1 MPKSHVNEFSPSK
14 YYCFTV
20 NNPTDNDDQQLA
32 DLSSSVSYL
41 TYGREKGESGTPHY
55 QGYVELHKPQRL
67 SWLKTRLGRAH
78 IELRRGSQTQAVRYC
93 HKDGD
98 FLEFGELKVD
108 RRGAR
113 NELIHIKKEM
123 DKGVSLNE
131 LEDKYW
137 TSFLRYGRYFRE
149 YAMRRQ
155 KPRVKPPKVVIH
167 WGPSGSGKSRA
178 VFELPGAGQVDY
190 VNNFFQGYV
199 NQKIVLFDDITHP
212 IQTFGRRTLLRLL
225 DRYPMKVNVKNG
237 QMEWNPEEI
246 HFTTNYDPGEWL
258 EDEALK
264 RRVTEIRFYGGDR
277 VSITPVTSYTE

>member
-1 MPKSHVNEFSPSK
+1 MPKNHVNEFSPSK

-41 TYGREKGESGTPHY
+41 SYGREKGEGGTPHY

-67 SWLKTRLGRAH
+67 SWLKARLSRAH
-78 IELRRGSQTQAVRYC
+78 LELRRGSQTQAVAYC

-98 FLEFGELKVD
+98 YVEFGELKAD
-108 RRGAR
+108 KRGAR
-113 NELIHIKKEM
+113 NELVFIKNEILR
-123 DKGVSLNE
+123 GVSLDE
-131 LEDKYW
+131 LEDKFW
-137 TSFLRYGRYFRE
+137 TSFLRYGRYFRDF
-149 YAMRRQ
+149 AMRRQ
-155 KPRVKPPKVVIH
+155 KPRTKPPRVVIH
-167 WGPSGSGKSRA
+167 WGASGTGKSRA
-178 VFELPGAGQVDY
+178 VFELPGSGQVDF
-190 VNNFFQGYV
+190 VNNFFQGYQ
-199 NQKIVLFDDITHP
+199 NQRVVLFDDITNP

-246 HFTTNYDPGEWL
+246 HFTTNYDPSEWL
-258 EDEALK
+258 VDEALK
-264 RRVTEIRFYGGDR
+264 RRITEIRHYSDR